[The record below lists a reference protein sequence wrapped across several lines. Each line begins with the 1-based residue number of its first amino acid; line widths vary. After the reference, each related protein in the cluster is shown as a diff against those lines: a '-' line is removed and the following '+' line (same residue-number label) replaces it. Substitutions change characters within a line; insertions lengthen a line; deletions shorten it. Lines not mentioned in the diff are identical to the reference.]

1 MQRRMSNA
9 MSSFVRRSLRPVMV
23 LTGRPCLATSSHS
36 ALCSPRRLPAR
47 SSRSATLTRMR
58 LATSTLVQP
67 AGVPVWHSLLASSPS
82 FSQRALYSSIF
93 LSSGERSN
101 SSSATLSGESG
112 FEDEVGDDCRRI
124 RFGVKGADGFAVVVI
139 MSARRRLRALASASA
154 CRALASAACARCVT
168 TSASISCFV
177 RLVRPP
183 ICLLIGRP
191 RWSTIARS
199 SAGVAVVS
207 QSPVGAS
214 IAARMSLIM
223 SIFVRPLVAS
233 EVEQA
238 VANDFRDSSSASVRV
253 SRVSRC
259 SGVSMMS
266 ILYGVFA
273 VWCSRTGPP

>member
-1 MQRRMSNA
+1 
-9 MSSFVRRSLRPVMV
+9 
-23 LTGRPCLATSSHS
+23 
-36 ALCSPRRLPAR
+36 
-47 SSRSATLTRMR
+47 MR

-93 LSSGERSN
+93 LSSGGERSN

-124 RFGVKGADGFAVVVI
+124 RFGVKGAMVVI
-139 MSARRRLRALASASA
+139 MFAAAAASSARRRLRALASASA

-199 SAGVAVVS
+199 SAGVAAVS

-238 VANDFRDSSSASVRV
+238 VANDFRDSSSASVRF
-253 SRVSRC
+253 SRVFRC

-266 ILYGVFA
+266 MLYGVFA

>member
-1 MQRRMSNA
+1 
-9 MSSFVRRSLRPVMV
+9 
-23 LTGRPCLATSSHS
+23 
-36 ALCSPRRLPAR
+36 
-47 SSRSATLTRMR
+47 MR

-93 LSSGERSN
+93 LSSGGERSN

-124 RFGVKGADGFAVVVI
+124 RFGVKGTDGFAMVVI
-139 MSARRRLRALASASA
+139 MFAAAAASSARRRLRALASASA
-154 CRALASAACARCVT
+154 SSARRKLRAKASAACARCVT

-238 VANDFRDSSSASVRV
+238 VANDFRDSSSATARV

-266 ILYGVFA
+266 MLYGVFA
-273 VWCSRTGPP
+273 VCCSRIGPP